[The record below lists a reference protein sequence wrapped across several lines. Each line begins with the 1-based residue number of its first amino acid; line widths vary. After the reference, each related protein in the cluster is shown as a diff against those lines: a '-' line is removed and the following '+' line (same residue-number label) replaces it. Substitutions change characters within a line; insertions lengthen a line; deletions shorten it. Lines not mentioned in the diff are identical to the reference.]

1 MYLAR
6 SSLRWSKVEQSLRQ
20 IITLATATATAT
32 AMTEDFWSNSGLR
45 WEGRFTNK
53 LEKQILVLK
62 TNQLF

>member
-20 IITLATATATAT
+20 IITLATATAT